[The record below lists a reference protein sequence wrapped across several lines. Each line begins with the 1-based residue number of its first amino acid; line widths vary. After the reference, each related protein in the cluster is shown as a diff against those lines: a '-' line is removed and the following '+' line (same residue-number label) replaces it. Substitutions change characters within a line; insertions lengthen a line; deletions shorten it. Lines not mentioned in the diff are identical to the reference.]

1 MGQAPSSTA
10 SYDVYLCAVLFFFL
24 SETLEQAEEG
34 RLYDTIEQ
42 PVWKSYRKWNA
53 FNSFE

>member
-10 SYDVYLCAVLFFFL
+10 SYDVYLCAVLFFFI